1 MGFNQWVFDGGSA
14 LGIRYQALGTRHWE
28 LGTSPTLVGMGDSKI
43 NLKRF
48 IRTILSWAARKRAE
62 SEGSDRIYNFPVSSV

>member
-48 IRTILSWAARKRAE
+48 NPDDPEPGSAEESGERRT
-62 SEGSDRIYNFPVSSV
+62 